1 VGLGHVYHSVF
12 ISYGGPDRDA
22 AHRLNHALSRAGVE
36 TYFFPEDAVPGHP
49 IETEMRDGVEGHG
62 RTLLLCSANSVGR
75 PGWLFE
81 AAHALKLEKIDQ
93 HTRLIPIALDQ
104 GLWNWQPEPEH
115 EDLKTSILDRAYAD
129 FTDITDN
136 PTAFNEALGLL
147 LQGLIDTEHLS

>member
-1 VGLGHVYHSVF
+1 
-12 ISYGGPDRDA
+12 
-22 AHRLNHALSRAGVE
+22 
-36 TYFFPEDAVPGHP
+36 
-49 IETEMRDGVEGHG
+49 M
-62 RTLLLCSANSVGR
+62 
-75 PGWLFE
+75 
-81 AAHALKLEKIDQ
+81 DQ